1 MKIAQLGCF
10 DRNIGDSLALWNP
23 RIKLISLLGIS
34 SREWKSFNLI
44 DFHKHGN
51 NIMKCIDKFKFI
63 NQNYDVFLIG
73 GAGLVEQWPWPR
85 SGFGTGW
92 KLPFD
97 KETLDF
103 IKIPIIVYGVGL
115 NFYRGCHDMDKQA
128 FESLQALIKQSAYF
142 SVRSDGSYENLK
154 ELFTRYKGDNE
165 VFSKVKEVPDA
176 ALIIE
181 KRFQSPRISKIGTK
195 VFNPSWSN
203 KKQIQDSRKYK
214 LVYDNKDMTDML
226 KEQFKLYPHTD
237 KDFGRLNGMREHM
250 RRKTFNNLV
259 KTGKA
264 YEYLKTYNTFDL
276 MAGMHAHA
284 QLISIGMNVPC
295 ISISTVDK
303 MSDFCEK
310 HDLLDFDV
318 DPKNYPNDKEFF
330 ERFKYL
336 NDSFCN
342 DKDFLLSWYTKR
354 DLLVDKF
361 QTQYEEAMLEI
372 KEIIS

>member
-10 DRNIGDSLALWNP
+10 DRNIGDSVALWNP
-23 RIKLISLLGIS
+23 RLKLTSLLDAKS
-34 SREWKSFNLI
+34 SEWKSFNLI
-44 DFHKHGN
+44 KFHSNKN
-51 NIMKCIDKFKFI
+51 KISECIDKFKII
-63 NQNYDVFLIG
+63 NENYDVFFVG
-73 GAGLVEQWPWPR
+73 GAGLVEQWPWPGT
-85 SGFGTGW
+85 GFETGW
-92 KLPFD
+92 KLPFN
-97 KETLDF
+97 KETLDV
-103 IKIPIIVYGVGL
+103 IEIPIIVYGVGL

-128 FESLQALIKQSAYF
+128 FESLQELIKQSAYF

-154 ELFTRYKGDNE
+154 ELFTRYGGDNK
-165 VFSKVKEVPDA
+165 VFLKVKEVPDA

-181 KRFQSPRISKIGTK
+181 KRFQNPRVSKIETK
-195 VFNPSWSN
+195 VFNPSWSS
-203 KKQIQDSRKYK
+203 KKKIQDSRNYK
-214 LVYDNKDMTDML
+214 LIYNNSNMKNLLKD
-226 KEQFKLYPHTD
+226 EFKLYPHTD
-237 KDFGRLNGMREHM
+237 KDFGRPDGMREHLS
-250 RRKTFNNLV
+250 RKMFRNLI
-259 KTGKA
+259 KTSDTYK
-264 YEYLKTYNTFDL
+264 YLKTYNTFDL

-310 HDLLDFDV
+310 HDLVDFDV

-330 ERFKYL
+330 ERFKHL
-336 NDSFCN
+336 DDSFCN

-361 QTQYEEAMLEI
+361 KKQYEEAMLEI